1 MNIHEVTLHEVT
13 ITKLKSMVYN
23 FEELV
28 IWQIARDLTQ
38 EIYSSLSEV
47 KDFGFRDQIQ
57 RASISIMNNIAEGFQ
72 RHKNTKDNKTFTLYL
87 NYAYGSCGE
96 VKSML
101 YIAEYLKYIDEDIC
115 KKLRNVCVDL
125 DYKIGALIKSL
136 NP

>member
-1 MNIHEVTLHEVT
+1 
-13 ITKLKSMVYN
+13 MVYN

-38 EIYSSLSEV
+38 EIYSSLSEA
-47 KDFGFRDQIQ
+47 KDFGFKDQIQ
-57 RASISIMNNIAEGFQ
+57 RASVSIMNNIAEGFQ
-72 RHKNTKDNKTFTLYL
+72 RHKNTKDNKTFALYL

>member
-1 MNIHEVTLHEVT
+1 MA
-13 ITKLKSMVYN
+13 YN

-38 EIYSSLSEV
+38 EVYSSLS
-47 KDFGFRDQIQ
+47 KNNDFGFKDQIQ

-72 RHKNTKDNKTFTLYL
+72 RHKNTKDNKTFALYL

-136 NP
+136 NQ

>member
-1 MNIHEVTLHEVT
+1 
-13 ITKLKSMVYN
+13 MVYN

-38 EIYSSLSEV
+38 EIYSSLSEA

-72 RHKNTKDNKTFTLYL
+72 RHKNTKDNKTFMLYL

-136 NP
+136 NTTK

>member
-1 MNIHEVTLHEVT
+1 
-13 ITKLKSMVYN
+13 MVYN

-28 IWQIARDLTQ
+28 VWQIARDLTQ
-38 EIYSSLSEV
+38 EIYSALSQN

-101 YIAEYLKYIDEDIC
+101 YIAEYLNIDADIC
-115 KKLRNVCVDL
+115 AKLRNQCVDL

-136 NP
+136 NS

>member
-1 MNIHEVTLHEVT
+1 MGR
-13 ITKLKSMVYN
+13 S
-23 FEELV
+23 FENLR
-28 IWQIARDLTQ
+28 IWIEARAFVV
-38 EIYSSLSEV
+38 EIYSLM
-47 KDFGFRDQIQ
+47 KDNRDFGFKDQIQ
-57 RASISIMNNIAEGFQ
+57 GASVSIMNNIAEGFQ
-72 RHKNTKDNKTFTLYL
+72 RHKNTKDNKTFALYL